1 MSLQTRVRALESG
14 SGGLECPEC
23 GWDGITP
30 LKPIIEERDDGTPE
44 GNNYCGMCGRPILI
58 TLSWGDER

>member
-23 GWDGITP
+23 GWDGTTP
-30 LKPIIEERDDGTPE
+30 LKPVIDQR
-44 GNNYCGMCGRPILI
+44 GR
-58 TLSWGDER
+58 